1 MLFTFLFIFFNS
13 IQSRCTN
20 CKHLLREN
28 NFFWNSP
35 YVTRKCQLFPKD
47 GGKDFFYS
55 CTARLNPHM
64 CGPQATL
71 FSPCNFNQQVNEE
84 VNEEVNKQV
93 TQQVTDQVIQQIT
106 EKVIQQVTQQVIQQ
120 VSEKVTEQINEKVA
134 EQVTE
139 QINEQI
145 TEHLE

>member
-1 MLFTFLFIFFNS
+1 MLFTFLFLFFNS

-35 YVTRKCQLFPKD
+35 LVVRKCQLFPKD

-71 FSPCNFNQQVNEE
+71 FSPYNFNQQL
-84 VNEEVNKQV
+84 NEEVNKQV
-93 TQQVTDQVIQQIT
+93 TQQVIQQVIEKVSQQVIEKVSQQVT
-106 EKVIQQVTQQVIQQ
+106 EKVSQQVAQ
-120 VSEKVTEQINEKVA
+120 QIN

-139 QINEQI
+139 QINE
-145 TEHLE
+145 HLE

>member
-71 FSPCNFNQQVNEE
+71 FSPCNFTQQVS
-84 VNEEVNKQV
+84 EEVNKQV
-93 TQQVTDQVIQQIT
+93 TQQVIQQIT
-106 EKVIQQVTQQVIQQ
+106 EQVIQQVTEKVSQQVTQQVTQQ
-120 VSEKVTEQINEKVA
+120 VSQQVA
-134 EQVTE
+134 EQVSQQVTE
-139 QINEQI
+139 QINE
-145 TEHLE
+145 HLE